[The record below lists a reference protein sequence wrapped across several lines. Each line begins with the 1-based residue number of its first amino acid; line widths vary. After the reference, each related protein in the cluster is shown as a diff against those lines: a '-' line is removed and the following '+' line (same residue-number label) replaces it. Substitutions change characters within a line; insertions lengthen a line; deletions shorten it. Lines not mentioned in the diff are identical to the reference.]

1 MAQQRYD
8 LRKEPNGTWTVFDV
22 FTGLPVEVGLG
33 VFTGLTM
40 EEADDAV
47 GLLNALDRRRRGRTP
62 AHPRS
67 PDEGINNGSP

>member
-47 GLLNALDRRRRGRTP
+47 NLLNALDRRRRGRLRPTRGAP
-62 AHPRS
+62 H
-67 PDEGINNGSP
+67 EGITMGSP